1 MNNFVKGAAC
11 AAALAMATTSG
22 IFIGQATADQPHMQ
36 AALDALVS
44 ARDQL
49 VAASPNKG
57 GHRLAAIRLTNDAIA
72 EVREGIAAAEW

>member
-1 MNNFVKGAAC
+1 MNNFVKGAIC
-11 AAALAMATTSG
+11 AAALATATTSG
-22 IFIGQATADQPHMQ
+22 IFIGQAMADQPHMQ

-57 GHRLAAIRLTNDAIA
+57 GHRLEAIRLTNHAIA
-72 EVREGIAAAEW
+72 EVQAGIAAAEW

>member
-1 MNNFVKGAAC
+1 MNNFVKGAIC
-11 AAALAMATTSG
+11 AAALGVATTSG
-22 IFIGQATADQPHMQ
+22 IFIGQAMADQPHMQ
-36 AALDALVS
+36 AALDALVA

-72 EVREGIAAAEW
+72 EVHEGIAAAEW

>member
-1 MNNFVKGAAC
+1 MNTIIKGAIC
-11 AAALAMATTSG
+11 AVALGLATTSG

-36 AALDALVS
+36 AALDALIG

-57 GHRLAAIRLTNDAIA
+57 GHRMAAIRLTNEAIA
-72 EVREGIAAAEW
+72 ETRMGIAAAEW